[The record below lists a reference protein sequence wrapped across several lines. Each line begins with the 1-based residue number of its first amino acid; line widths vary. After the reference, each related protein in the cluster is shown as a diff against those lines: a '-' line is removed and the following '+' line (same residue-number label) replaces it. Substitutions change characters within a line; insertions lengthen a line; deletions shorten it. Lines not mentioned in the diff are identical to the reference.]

1 MGLRGSKVVMM
12 VFGMLFLIGLVEAI
26 FPRYAWRLLESWK
39 AKSEPSRA
47 YFFVRRLGG
56 IVLMLMIIFIWF
68 LPQILR

>member
-1 MGLRGSKVVMM
+1 MGIRSSKVFMV
-12 VFGMLFLIGLVEAI
+12 VFGILFLIGLIEAI
-26 FPRYAWRLLESWK
+26 APRYTWRLFESWK

-56 IVLMLMIIFIWF
+56 IVLMLIIIFIWF